1 MASRRSQNKA
11 NPETYIS
18 SGHHDTIR
26 FFQDFIKVIDP
37 LLVFNFGNDQ
47 GTDSL
52 FTIHVGKFLNA
63 SFQKGNDRPHIGA
76 ISNKGGCNKVGT
88 DLTGPFQ
95 IASVLVGQ
103 GRKVQFQSRKVDT
116 LVLLDRAGIQSSAH
130 DKFPIRIDFH
140 DFQGNQSII
149 QQDHTSNL
157 DRLGNTHVV
166 NLQFAIMIA
175 FSRDGL
181 LKDGFGRDN
190 DFGTR
195 LYHGHILISWQ
206 WSRANLRSLGVDQN
220 GSQIVRNFHPLYL
233 AL

>member
-1 MASRRSQNKA
+1 MTLRRSPIKA
-11 NPETYIS
+11 IDETYIS
-18 SGHHDTIR
+18 SGHHDTVR

-52 FTIHVGKFLNA
+52 FPIHVGKFLNA

-103 GRKVQFQSRKVDT
+103 GRKIQFQSRKVDT
-116 LVLLDRAGIQSSAH
+116 LVLLDGTGIQSGAH
-130 DKFPIRIDFH
+130 NEFPIRIDFH

-157 DRLGNTHVV
+157 DRLGNTHIV

-175 FSRDGL
+175 FGGDGL
-181 LKDGFGRDN
+181 LKDGFGSHN

-195 LYHGHILISWQ
+195 FNHGHILISWQ
-206 WSRANLRSLGVDQN
+206 RSGADLRSLGIDQDR
-220 GSQIVRNFHPLYL
+220 SQIVRNFNSLDL